1 MIFNE
6 TMSYN
11 KITQKQKNHIDRL
24 SHELSEAEFDAVL
37 EATSFVEREVVSK
50 DTVPS
55 KKSRREKISNM
66 TTTHASELINIL
78 KNTELR
84 EQYIFFADKLK
95 TV

>member
-11 KITQKQKNHIDRL
+11 KITQKQKNRIDRL